1 MPNNNALTR
10 FMIEQKVKLSDIGE
24 YAQQRGFDKVDEFGE
39 RYFQL
44 FHHHKGRIYEK
55 EVLAQKRGE
64 IPDRTI
70 HFERNPGYERQ
81 LQEKR
86 RKERAERYK
95 RANGTSHYY
104 QDVNSRRFIP

>member
-24 YAQQRGFDKVDEFGE
+24 YAQQKGFDKVDEFGE
-39 RYFQL
+39 RFFAL
-44 FHHHKGRIYEK
+44 FPHRNGRIYES

-70 HFERNPGYERQ
+70 YFERNPGYERQ

-86 RKERAERYK
+86 RKERVERYK
-95 RANGTSHYY
+95 RANGIVHYH

>member
-1 MPNNNALTR
+1 MSRNTALTK
-10 FMIEQKVKLSDIGE
+10 FMIEQKVKLSEIGQ
-24 YAQQRGFDKVDEFGE
+24 YAQQKGFDKVDEFGE

-64 IPDRTI
+64 VPDRTI
-70 HFERNPGYERQ
+70 YFERNLGYERQ
-81 LQEKR
+81 LQEQR

-95 RANGTSHYY
+95 RANGIVHYH